1 MIPPSFEYLTPSN
14 ISDAVALLQKHGD
27 EAKILAGGHSLIP
40 AMRLRLAEPGYLID
54 ISGIGGLDYIQ
65 EESGQLRIGAMTCEA
80 ALEESEIVQSKYPLI
95 LDTAKMI
102 ADPSV
107 RNMATVGGNLAHGDP
122 ANDHPAT
129 MLALRASV
137 VAEGPNGTREIK
149 IDDFF
154 PDFFTTALAE
164 DEILTEIRIPSPPSA
179 SGGAYLKIER
189 KVGDYAAAA
198 VACQLNIDS
207 SGSIENIG
215 LGLTNVGSTPIR
227 ASSAEE
233 LLKGKKPDENMLA
246 EAGLSSTVTF
256 TGNLN
261 RPQLARMFSLHH
273 VGVFPSIYPE
283 AFGITGAEIQA
294 SGLVLVSS
302 GVGGS
307 AELIENG
314 VTGLTFQTGDAQDLA
329 AKLFDLSQHPEKMI
343 RLARNGQQRI
353 RDRFS
358 VVSSTTKLE
367 RMFYDLQ
374 KKLKH

>member
-1 MIPPSFEYLTPSN
+1 MIPPSFEYLAPKTIP
-14 ISDAVALLQKHGD
+14 DAVALLQKYGD

-80 ALEESEIVQSKYPLI
+80 ALEESEIVQRKFPLL

-137 VAEGPNGTREIK
+137 IAEGPNGTREIK
-149 IDDFF
+149 IDNFF
-154 PDFFTTALAE
+154 PDFFTTALSE
-164 DEILTEIRIPSPPSA
+164 DEILTEIRIPTPPSA

-246 EAGLSSTVTF
+246 EAG
-256 TGNLN
+256 
-261 RPQLARMFSLHH
+261 RLAAADSEPMEDLR
-273 VGVFPSIYPE
+273 
-283 AFGITGAEIQA
+283 
-294 SGLVLVSS
+294 
-302 GVGGS
+302 GS
-307 AELIENG
+307 AEYKIALVNE
-314 VTGLTFQTGDAQDLA
+314 LTQRAI
-329 AKLFDLSQHPEKMI
+329 KLSI
-343 RLARNGQQRI
+343 QRAEGS
-353 RDRFS
+353 R
-358 VVSSTTKLE
+358 
-367 RMFYDLQ
+367 
-374 KKLKH
+374 

>member
-1 MIPPSFEYLTPSN
+1 MIPPSFEYLAPKTIP
-14 ISDAVALLQKHGD
+14 DAVALLQKHGD

-80 ALEESEIVQSKYPLI
+80 ALEESEIVQRKFPLL

-137 VAEGPNGTREIK
+137 IAEGPNGTREIK
-149 IDDFF
+149 IDNFF
-154 PDFFTTALAE
+154 PDFFTTALSE
-164 DEILTEIRIPSPPSA
+164 DEILTEIRIPTPPSA

-233 LLKGKKPDENMLA
+233 LLKGEKPDENMLA
-246 EAGLSSTVTF
+246 EAG
-256 TGNLN
+256 
-261 RPQLARMFSLHH
+261 RLAAADSEPMEDLR
-273 VGVFPSIYPE
+273 
-283 AFGITGAEIQA
+283 
-294 SGLVLVSS
+294 
-302 GVGGS
+302 GS
-307 AELIENG
+307 AEYKIALVNE
-314 VTGLTFQTGDAQDLA
+314 LTQRAI
-329 AKLFDLSQHPEKMI
+329 KLSI
-343 RLARNGQQRI
+343 QRAEGS
-353 RDRFS
+353 R
-358 VVSSTTKLE
+358 
-367 RMFYDLQ
+367 
-374 KKLKH
+374 

>member
-65 EESGQLRIGAMTCEA
+65 EEAGQLRIGAMTCEA
-80 ALEESEIVQSKYPLI
+80 ALEESEIVQRKFPLL

-154 PDFFTTALAE
+154 PDFFTTALSE
-164 DEILTEIRIPSPPSA
+164 DEILTEIRIPTPPSA

-207 SGSIENIG
+207 IGSIENIG

-233 LLKGKKPDENMLA
+233 LLKGKKPDETMLA
-246 EAGLSSTVTF
+246 EAG
-256 TGNLN
+256 
-261 RPQLARMFSLHH
+261 RLAAADSEPMEDLR
-273 VGVFPSIYPE
+273 
-283 AFGITGAEIQA
+283 
-294 SGLVLVSS
+294 
-302 GVGGS
+302 GS
-307 AELIENG
+307 AEYKIALVNE
-314 VTGLTFQTGDAQDLA
+314 LTQRAI
-329 AKLFDLSQHPEKMI
+329 KLSL
-343 RLARNGQQRI
+343 QRAEGS
-353 RDRFS
+353 R
-358 VVSSTTKLE
+358 
-367 RMFYDLQ
+367 
-374 KKLKH
+374 

>member
-80 ALEESEIVQSKYPLI
+80 ALEESEIVQSKYPL
-95 LDTAKMI
+95 LMDTAKMI

-154 PDFFTTALAE
+154 PDFFSNALAE

-246 EAGLSSTVTF
+246 EAG
-256 TGNLN
+256 
-261 RPQLARMFSLHH
+261 RLAAADSEPMEDLR
-273 VGVFPSIYPE
+273 
-283 AFGITGAEIQA
+283 
-294 SGLVLVSS
+294 
-302 GVGGS
+302 GS
-307 AELIENG
+307 AEYKRALVNE
-314 VTGLTFQTGDAQDLA
+314 LTQRAI
-329 AKLFDLSQHPEKMI
+329 KLSL
-343 RLARNGQQRI
+343 QRAEGS
-353 RDRFS
+353 R
-358 VVSSTTKLE
+358 
-367 RMFYDLQ
+367 
-374 KKLKH
+374 

>member
-1 MIPPSFEYLTPSN
+1 MIPPSFEYLAPKTIP
-14 ISDAVALLQKHGD
+14 DAVALLQKHGD

-65 EESGQLRIGAMTCEA
+65 EEAGQLRIGAMTCEA
-80 ALEESEIVQSKYPLI
+80 ALEESEIVQRKFPLL

-137 VAEGPNGTREIK
+137 IAEGPNGTREIK
-149 IDDFF
+149 IDNFF
-154 PDFFTTALAE
+154 PDFFTTALSE
-164 DEILTEIRIPSPPSA
+164 DEILTEIRIPTPPSA

-233 LLKGKKPDENMLA
+233 LLKGKKPDDNMLT
-246 EAGLSSTVTF
+246 EAG
-256 TGNLN
+256 
-261 RPQLARMFSLHH
+261 RLAAADSEPMEDLR
-273 VGVFPSIYPE
+273 
-283 AFGITGAEIQA
+283 
-294 SGLVLVSS
+294 
-302 GVGGS
+302 GS
-307 AELIENG
+307 AEYKRALVNE
-314 VTGLTFQTGDAQDLA
+314 LTQRAI
-329 AKLFDLSQHPEKMI
+329 KLSL
-343 RLARNGQQRI
+343 QRAEGS
-353 RDRFS
+353 R
-358 VVSSTTKLE
+358 
-367 RMFYDLQ
+367 
-374 KKLKH
+374 

>member
-65 EESGQLRIGAMTCEA
+65 KESGQLRIGAMTCEA
-80 ALEESEIVQSKYPLI
+80 ALEESEIVQSKYPLL

-179 SGGAYLKIER
+179 SGGTYLKIER

-233 LLKGKKPDENMLA
+233 YLKGKKPDENMLA
-246 EAGLSSTVTF
+246 EAG
-256 TGNLN
+256 
-261 RPQLARMFSLHH
+261 RLAAADSEPMEDLR
-273 VGVFPSIYPE
+273 
-283 AFGITGAEIQA
+283 
-294 SGLVLVSS
+294 
-302 GVGGS
+302 GS
-307 AELIENG
+307 AEYKRALVNE
-314 VTGLTFQTGDAQDLA
+314 LTQRAI
-329 AKLFDLSQHPEKMI
+329 KLSL
-343 RLARNGQQRI
+343 QRAEGS
-353 RDRFS
+353 R
-358 VVSSTTKLE
+358 
-367 RMFYDLQ
+367 
-374 KKLKH
+374 

>member
-65 EESGQLRIGAMTCEA
+65 EEAGQLKIGAMTCEA
-80 ALEESEIVQSKYPLI
+80 ALEESEIVQSKYPLL

-154 PDFFTTALAE
+154 PDFFTTALSE
-164 DEILTEIRIPSPPSA
+164 DEILTEIRIPTPPSA

-227 ASSAEE
+227 ASSAEI

-246 EAGLSSTVTF
+246 EAGRL
-256 TGNLN
+256 
-261 RPQLARMFSLHH
+261 
-273 VGVFPSIYPE
+273 E
-283 AFGITGAEIQA
+283 AADSEPMED
-294 SGLVLVSS
+294 LR
-302 GVGGS
+302 GS
-307 AELIENG
+307 AEYKRALVNE
-314 VTGLTFQTGDAQDLA
+314 LTQRAI
-329 AKLFDLSQHPEKMI
+329 KLSL
-343 RLARNGQQRI
+343 QRAEGS
-353 RDRFS
+353 R
-358 VVSSTTKLE
+358 
-367 RMFYDLQ
+367 
-374 KKLKH
+374 

>member
-1 MIPPSFEYLTPSN
+1 MIPPSFEYFTPSN

-54 ISGIGGLDYIQ
+54 IRGIGGLDYIQ

-80 ALEESEIVQSKYPLI
+80 ALEESEIVQSKYPLL
-95 LDTAKMI
+95 LDTTKMI

-137 VAEGPNGTREIK
+137 IAEGPNGTREIK
-149 IDDFF
+149 IDNFF
-154 PDFFTTALAE
+154 PDFFTTALSE
-164 DEILTEIRIPSPPSA
+164 DEILTEIRIPTPPSA

-246 EAGLSSTVTF
+246 EAG
-256 TGNLN
+256 
-261 RPQLARMFSLHH
+261 RLAAADSEPMEDLR
-273 VGVFPSIYPE
+273 
-283 AFGITGAEIQA
+283 
-294 SGLVLVSS
+294 
-302 GVGGS
+302 GS
-307 AELIENG
+307 AEYKIALVNE
-314 VTGLTFQTGDAQDLA
+314 LTQRAI
-329 AKLFDLSQHPEKMI
+329 KLSI
-343 RLARNGQQRI
+343 QRAEGS
-353 RDRFS
+353 R
-358 VVSSTTKLE
+358 
-367 RMFYDLQ
+367 
-374 KKLKH
+374 

>member
-80 ALEESEIVQSKYPLI
+80 ALEESEIVQSQYPLL

-137 VAEGPNGTREIK
+137 VAEGQNGKREIK

-154 PDFFTTALAE
+154 PDFFTNALAE

-179 SGGAYLKIER
+179 SGGTYLKIER

-246 EAGLSSTVTF
+246 EAG
-256 TGNLN
+256 
-261 RPQLARMFSLHH
+261 RLAAADSEPMEDLR
-273 VGVFPSIYPE
+273 
-283 AFGITGAEIQA
+283 
-294 SGLVLVSS
+294 
-302 GVGGS
+302 GS
-307 AELIENG
+307 AEYKRALVNE
-314 VTGLTFQTGDAQDLA
+314 LTQRAI
-329 AKLFDLSQHPEKMI
+329 KLSL
-343 RLARNGQQRI
+343 QRAEGS
-353 RDRFS
+353 R
-358 VVSSTTKLE
+358 
-367 RMFYDLQ
+367 
-374 KKLKH
+374 

>member
-54 ISGIGGLDYIQ
+54 ISGIGGLDNIQ

-80 ALEESEIVQSKYPLI
+80 ALEESEIVQRKFPLL

-154 PDFFTTALAE
+154 PDFFTTALSE
-164 DEILTEIRIPSPPSA
+164 DEILTEIRIPTPPSA

-246 EAGLSSTVTF
+246 EAG
-256 TGNLN
+256 
-261 RPQLARMFSLHH
+261 RLAAADSEPMEDLR
-273 VGVFPSIYPE
+273 
-283 AFGITGAEIQA
+283 
-294 SGLVLVSS
+294 
-302 GVGGS
+302 GS
-307 AELIENG
+307 AEYKRALVNE
-314 VTGLTFQTGDAQDLA
+314 LTQRAI
-329 AKLFDLSQHPEKMI
+329 KLSL
-343 RLARNGQQRI
+343 QRAEGS
-353 RDRFS
+353 R
-358 VVSSTTKLE
+358 
-367 RMFYDLQ
+367 
-374 KKLKH
+374 

>member
-1 MIPPSFEYLTPSN
+1 MIPPSFEYLAPKTIP
-14 ISDAVALLQKHGD
+14 DAVALLQKHGD

-80 ALEESEIVQSKYPLI
+80 ALEESEIVQRKFPLL
-95 LDTAKMI
+95 LDTTKMI

-137 VAEGPNGTREIK
+137 IAEGPNGTREIK
-149 IDDFF
+149 IDNFF
-154 PDFFTTALAE
+154 PDFFTTALSE
-164 DEILTEIRIPSPPSA
+164 DEILTEIRIPTPPSA

-246 EAGLSSTVTF
+246 EAG
-256 TGNLN
+256 
-261 RPQLARMFSLHH
+261 RLAAADSEPMEDLR
-273 VGVFPSIYPE
+273 
-283 AFGITGAEIQA
+283 
-294 SGLVLVSS
+294 
-302 GVGGS
+302 GS
-307 AELIENG
+307 AEYKIALVNE
-314 VTGLTFQTGDAQDLA
+314 LTQRAI
-329 AKLFDLSQHPEKMI
+329 KLSI
-343 RLARNGQQRI
+343 QRAEGS
-353 RDRFS
+353 R
-358 VVSSTTKLE
+358 
-367 RMFYDLQ
+367 
-374 KKLKH
+374 

>member
-80 ALEESEIVQSKYPLI
+80 ALEESEIVRSQYPLL

-154 PDFFTTALAE
+154 PDFFTTALSE

-233 LLKGKKPDENMLA
+233 LLNGKKPDENMLA
-246 EAGLSSTVTF
+246 EAG
-256 TGNLN
+256 
-261 RPQLARMFSLHH
+261 RLAAADSEPMEDLR
-273 VGVFPSIYPE
+273 
-283 AFGITGAEIQA
+283 
-294 SGLVLVSS
+294 
-302 GVGGS
+302 GS
-307 AELIENG
+307 AEYKIALVNE
-314 VTGLTFQTGDAQDLA
+314 LTQRAI
-329 AKLFDLSQHPEKMI
+329 KLSI
-343 RLARNGQQRI
+343 QRAEGS
-353 RDRFS
+353 R
-358 VVSSTTKLE
+358 
-367 RMFYDLQ
+367 
-374 KKLKH
+374 

>member
-1 MIPPSFEYLTPSN
+1 MIPPSFEYLAPKTIP
-14 ISDAVALLQKHGD
+14 DAVAMLQKHGD

-40 AMRLRLAEPGYLID
+40 AMRLRLAEPEYLID

-65 EESGQLRIGAMTCEA
+65 EEAGQLRIGAMTCEA
-80 ALEESEIVQSKYPLI
+80 ALEESEIVQRKFPLL

-137 VAEGPNGTREIK
+137 IAEGPNGTREIK
-149 IDDFF
+149 IDNFF
-154 PDFFTTALAE
+154 PDFFTTALSE
-164 DEILTEIRIPSPPSA
+164 DEILTEIRIPTPPSA

-246 EAGLSSTVTF
+246 EAG
-256 TGNLN
+256 
-261 RPQLARMFSLHH
+261 RLAAADSEPMEDLR
-273 VGVFPSIYPE
+273 
-283 AFGITGAEIQA
+283 
-294 SGLVLVSS
+294 
-302 GVGGS
+302 GS
-307 AELIENG
+307 AEYKIALVNE
-314 VTGLTFQTGDAQDLA
+314 LTQRAI
-329 AKLFDLSQHPEKMI
+329 KLSI
-343 RLARNGQQRI
+343 QRAEGS
-353 RDRFS
+353 R
-358 VVSSTTKLE
+358 
-367 RMFYDLQ
+367 
-374 KKLKH
+374 